1 MTDAAGQALEEPH
14 MRAGRSQFD
23 VAEAFAA
30 NFRQRNFHA
39 AFVADHAPM
48 LHALVFAAEAFPIGY
63 RAEDAG
69 AEQAVPLR
77 LEGAVVDGLRL
88 GDFAMRPAPDFFR
101 RRQADADGIEIRYRI
116 LHFERARTKQG
127 VPPLPA
133 LRAVASGQRP
143 VASSLV
149 FRGAESES
157 PAK

>member
-39 AFVADHAPM
+39 ALVADHAAV
-48 LHALVFAAEAFPIGY
+48 LHALVLAAEAFPVGY
-63 RAEDAG
+63 GAEDAG

-101 RRQADADGIEIRYRI
+101 RRQADADR
-116 LHFERARTKQG
+116 
-127 VPPLPA
+127 V
-133 LRAVASGQRP
+133 
-143 VASSLV
+143 
-149 FRGAESES
+149 
-157 PAK
+157 